1 MLDDAPSTSPPEVR
15 TTAAPSP
22 GRHVDSDGLHL
33 RAAELDAVEP
43 LAHLV
48 ERFVR
53 PEGLVYLDGNS
64 LGPLPRHVPDAVADV
79 VRRQWGAELVAAWNS
94 EGWWEA
100 PQRVGDRV
108 GRLVGAAPGQVV
120 VGDSTSV
127 HLFQC
132 YVAAARLRPGRRVV
146 VADPDAFPTDLH
158 LLSSAARLCDLEVA
172 PARPADV
179 PALLAARGDEVAL
192 VALSEVDYRTGERC
206 DVAALTA
213 AAHRAGALA
222 LWDLAHSVGAT
233 DVDLDAAGADLA
245 VGCSYKHLSGGPGA
259 PAWVYVARRHQALV
273 DPPLTGWHGHAD
285 PFAMDGRYAPADDV
299 RRMRIGTPPMISLL
313 ALDAALD
320 VLDDVT
326 PAQLRARSTSLV
338 GFLVEALEAL
348 VPELP
353 LAGPRDPGR
362 LGGHVAVRSPDAW
375 GVVRALAARGVVG
388 DFRAPDLVRLGVA
401 APSTTHA
408 DLATAVVDLRA
419 VLDAGEHR
427 DPAHAV
433 RPTVT

>member
-1 MLDDAPSTSPPEVR
+1 MDRPAPPE
-15 TTAAPSP
+15 TATA
-22 GRHVDSDGLHL
+22 GLDADGLHL
-33 RAAELDAVEP
+33 RAAELEAGEP
-43 LAHLV
+43 LRALV
-48 ERFVR
+48 ERFEV

-64 LGPLPRHVPDAVADV
+64 LGPLPRSVPDAVADV
-79 VRRQWGAELVAAWNS
+79 VRRQWGRELVAAWNT

-100 PQRVGDRV
+100 PQRVGDRI

-132 YVAAARLRPGRRVV
+132 YTAAARMRPGRRVV

-158 LLSSAARLCDLEVA
+158 LLASAARLCGLEVA
-172 PARPADV
+172 HARPAEV
-179 PALLAARGDEVAL
+179 PDLLARRGGSVAL

-206 DVAALTA
+206 DVPALTA
-213 AAHRAGALA
+213 AAHDAGALV

-259 PAWVYVARRHQALV
+259 PAWVYVARRHQHEV

-338 GFLVEALEAL
+338 GFLVEALEAV

-353 LAGPRDPGR
+353 LAGPRDPAR
-362 LGGHVAVRSPDAW
+362 LGGHVAVRSPQAW
-375 GVVRALAARGVVG
+375 GVVRALARRGVVG

-401 APSTTHA
+401 AASTTHA
-408 DLATAVVDLRA
+408 DLAEGVVALRA
-419 VLDAGEHR
+419 VLDAGEHL
-427 DPAHAV
+427 DAAHAV
-433 RPTVT
+433 RSTVT

>member
-1 MLDDAPSTSPPEVR
+1 MPPDATATPTSPAGLR
-15 TTAAPSP
+15 RLAAS
-22 GRHVDSDGLHL
+22 
-33 RAAELDAVEP
+33 LDEHEP
-43 LAHLV
+43 LRHLPS
-48 ERFVR
+48 RYLL

-64 LGPLPRHVPDAVADV
+64 LGALPRHVPDAVADV
-79 VRRQWGAELVAAWNS
+79 VRRQWGEGLVASWND
-94 EGWWEA
+94 EGWWQA

-158 LLSSAARLCDLEVA
+158 LLSSAARLLDLDVV

-179 PALLAARGDEVAL
+179 PTLLAARGAEVAL

-206 DVAALTA
+206 DVPALTS
-213 AAHRAGALA
+213 AAHGAGALA

-245 VGCSYKHLSGGPGA
+245 VGCSYKHLCGGPGA
-259 PAWVYVARRHQALV
+259 PAWVYVASRHQRSV

-285 PFAMDGRYAPADDV
+285 PFAMDGRYEAADDV
-299 RRMRIGTPPMISLL
+299 RRMRIGTPPMVSLL

-320 VLDDVT
+320 VFDDVE
-326 PAQLRARSTSLV
+326 PSRLRERSTSLV
-338 GFLVEALEAL
+338 GLLVRALRDV

-353 LAGPRDPGR
+353 LAGPGDPAL
-362 LGGHVAVRSPDAW
+362 LGGHVAVRSPDAY

-388 DFRAPDLVRLGVA
+388 DFRAPDLVRLGVC
-401 APSTTHA
+401 APTTTHA
-408 DLATAVVDLRA
+408 DLVEGVLALRA
-419 VLDAGEHR
+419 VLDAGEHV

-433 RPTVT
+433 RSTVT

>member
-1 MLDDAPSTSPPEVR
+1 MLDVGALR
-15 TTAAPSP
+15 
-22 GRHVDSDGLHL
+22 R
-33 RAAELDAVEP
+33 RAAELDAAEP
-43 LAHLV
+43 LRALV
-48 ERFVR
+48 ERYEV

-64 LGPLPRHVPDAVADV
+64 LGPLPRGVPDAVADV
-79 VRRQWGAELVAAWNS
+79 VRRQWGRELVGAWNS
-94 EGWWEA
+94 EGWWDA
-100 PQRVGDRV
+100 PQRVGDRI

-132 YVAAARLRPGRRVV
+132 YTAAARMRPGRRVV

-158 LLSSAARLCDLEVA
+158 LLASAARLCDLEVA
-172 PARPADV
+172 HARPAEV
-179 PALLAARGDEVAL
+179 PDLLARRGEEVAL

-206 DVAALTA
+206 DVPALTA
-213 AAHRAGALA
+213 AAHDAGALA

-259 PAWVYVARRHQALV
+259 PAWVYVARRHQRDV

-285 PFAMDGRYAPADDV
+285 PFAMDGRYAPAGDV

-320 VLDDVT
+320 ALGDVT

-338 GFLVEALEAL
+338 GFLVEALGAL

-353 LAGPRDPGR
+353 LAGPRDPAR
-362 LGGHVAVRSPDAW
+362 LGGHVAVRSPQAW
-375 GVVRALAARGVVG
+375 GLVRALAARGVVG

-401 APSTTHA
+401 AASTTHA
-408 DLATAVVDLRA
+408 DLAAGVAALRV
-419 VLDAGEHR
+419 VLDAGEQH
-427 DPAHAV
+427 DAAHAV
-433 RPTVT
+433 RSTVT